1 MHPPNL
7 NLDAP
12 WLKKLYTSKICKC
25 VACLGCLCCCWQ
37 CSSQLGFGGFCRND
51 TYSILNK
58 SVWSALLRQGCDLL
72 QCMAGRAEAQHSASP
87 SLVDEPRR
95 RPASLKDSL
104 LRSPVEDPA
113 GPDTQENAAHQ
124 KQGQVVHSEC
134 GNRSSD
140 DDAAIHAHYPN
151 QVRAVPANMCKHIPC
166 TVCAPFGR

>member
-1 MHPPNL
+1 M
-7 NLDAP
+7 
-12 WLKKLYTSKICKC
+12 LYSEQECMVSTSKTGVC
-25 VACLGCLCCCWQ
+25 VCA
-37 CSSQLGFGGFCRND
+37 
-51 TYSILNK
+51 
-58 SVWSALLRQGCDLL
+58 LL

-95 RPASLKDSL
+95 RPASLKHSL
-104 LRSPVEDPA
+104 LRSPAEDPA

-151 QVRAVPANMCKHIPC
+151 QVRAVPANMCRHIPC
-166 TVCAPFGR
+166 TVCASFGRCPTPGSGLFPWHSAALSLHQSLHTCSVGCEGPLFLTTAGNQIVYHHLQ

>member
-1 MHPPNL
+1 MVS
-7 NLDAP
+7 
-12 WLKKLYTSKICKC
+12 TSKTEVC
-25 VACLGCLCCCWQ
+25 VCVTCCSAWQ
-37 CSSQLGFGGFCRND
+37 
-51 TYSILNK
+51 
-58 SVWSALLRQGCDLL
+58 
-72 QCMAGRAEAQHSASP
+72 AEQRLSTAPVPAWWTS
-87 SLVDEPRR
+87 
-95 RPASLKDSL
+95 PASLKDSL